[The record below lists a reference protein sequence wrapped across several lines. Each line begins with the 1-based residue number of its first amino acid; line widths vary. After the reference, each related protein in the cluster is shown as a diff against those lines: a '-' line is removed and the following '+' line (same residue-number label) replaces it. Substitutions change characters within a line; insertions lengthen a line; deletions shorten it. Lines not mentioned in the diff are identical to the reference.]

1 MRFFYMNKKREA
13 DVNIY
18 MAVILIALIL
28 DFVLELVADILN
40 MGALQ
45 QALPEEFKRV
55 YNEDEYAR
63 SQEYTRVRTRF
74 GVISSAFDL
83 TVLLCFWF
91 VGGFNALDLVVRGY
105 GFSPLL
111 TGLIYVGA
119 LVLLRTLLAIPFNLY
134 ATFVIEE
141 RFGFNK
147 TTVRTFILDLV
158 KGALLTALLGGALLA
173 TVLVI
178 FDLSGPRAWLY
189 CWVAVSLFTLFL
201 QFIAPTWLL
210 PLFNKFVP
218 LADGELKERIMRYA
232 QSVSFRLEKIFVMD
246 GSRRS
251 GKSNAFFTGFGR
263 HKRIALY
270 DTLIAKHSVPELEAI
285 LAHEIGHYKKK
296 HIQQGLVLTILHMG
310 VMLFLLSIFVSHKGL
325 FDAFFM
331 DHASVYAGL
340 IFFGLLLSPI
350 EMLLAVL
357 LHSLSRKNEYQADR
371 FAAETIAD
379 PAQMIAALKNLARDN
394 LANLTP
400 HPFQVLLHY
409 SHPPVLKRIQAI
421 RKHMAG
427 VTA

>member
-1 MRFFYMNKKREA
+1 
-13 DVNIY
+13 VNIY
-18 MAVILIALIL
+18 AAVILIALIL
-28 DFVLELVADILN
+28 NFVVELLADILN
-40 MGALQ
+40 MGALK
-45 QALPEEFKRV
+45 QALPDEFRGI
-55 YNEDEYAR
+55 YNEEEYAR

-74 GVISSAFDL
+74 GFISSAFDL
-83 TVLLCFWF
+83 VVLLCFWF
-91 VGGFNALDLVVRGY
+91 VGGFNALDLAVRGF
-105 GFSPLL
+105 GFSPIL

-119 LVLLRTLLAIPFNLY
+119 LLLLRTLLALPFDIY

-158 KGALLTALLGGALLA
+158 KGAFLTALLGGALLA
-173 TVLVI
+173 VVLVI

-189 CWVAVSLFTLFL
+189 CWLAVSLFILFL

-218 LADGELKERIMRYA
+218 LADGELKGRIMQYA
-232 QSVSFRLEKIFVMD
+232 QSVGFRLEKIFVMD

-270 DTLIAKHSVPELEAI
+270 DTLIDKHSVPELEAI

-296 HIQQGLVLTILHMG
+296 HIQQGLLLTLLHMG
-310 VMLFLLSIFVSHKGL
+310 VMLFLLSIFISHKGL

-331 DHASVYAGL
+331 DHSSVYAGL
-340 IFFGLLLSPI
+340 IFFGLLLAPV
-350 EMLLAVL
+350 EMVL
-357 LHSLSRKNEYQADR
+357 SIILHFLSRTNEYQADR

-379 PAQMIAALKNLARDN
+379 PIQMIMALKNLARDN

-400 HPFQVLLHY
+400 HPFHVFLHA
-409 SHPPVLKRIQAI
+409 SHPPMLKRIQAI
-421 RKHMAG
+421 RKHMPD
-427 VTA
+427 VTE

>member
-1 MRFFYMNKKREA
+1 MKEKREGN
-13 DVNIY
+13 VNIY
-18 MAVILIALIL
+18 MAVILIALLL
-28 DFVLELVADILN
+28 DFVLGLVADILN

-45 QALPEEFKRV
+45 QALPEEFKGI

-63 SQEYTRVRTRF
+63 SQEYTRVQTRF

-83 TVLLCFWF
+83 MVLLCFWF
-91 VGGFNALDLVVRGY
+91 MDGFNALDLAVRGF
-105 GFSPLL
+105 GFPPIL
-111 TGLIYVGA
+111 TGLLYVGA
-119 LVLLRTLLAIPFNLY
+119 LVLLRTLLAIPFNIY

-147 TTVRTFILDLV
+147 TTVRTFIVDLA
-158 KGALLTALLGGALLA
+158 KGVLLTAVLGGALLA

-189 CWVAVSLFTLFL
+189 CWIAVSLFILFL

-210 PLFNKFVP
+210 PLFNKFIP
-218 LADGELKERIMRYA
+218 LADGELKERIMHYA
-232 QSVSFRLEKIFVMD
+232 QSVGFRLEKIFVMD

-270 DTLIAKHSVPELEAI
+270 DTLIAKHTVPELEAI

-296 HIQQGLVLTILHMG
+296 HILQGLVITVLHMG

-340 IFFGLLLSPI
+340 IFFGLLLAPI
-350 EMLLAVL
+350 EMVLSVL

-371 FAAETIAD
+371 FAAETIAE
-379 PAQMIAALKNLARDN
+379 PVQMIRALKNLARDN

-400 HPFQVLLHY
+400 HPFHVFLHY
-409 SHPPVLKRIQAI
+409 SHPPVLKRVQAI
-421 RKHMAG
+421 RMHMS
-427 VTA
+427 

>member
-1 MRFFYMNKKREA
+1 MRFFYRNEKREE

-18 MAVILIALIL
+18 MAVILIALLL
-28 DFVLELVADILN
+28 DFVLDLIADFLN

-45 QALPEEFKRV
+45 QALPEEFKGI
-55 YNEDEYAR
+55 YDENEYAK
-63 SQEYTRVRTRF
+63 SQEYTRVKTRF

-83 TVLLCFWF
+83 LVLLCFWF
-91 VGGFNALDLVVRGY
+91 AGGFNILDLAIRDLGV
-105 GFSPLL
+105 SPIL

-119 LVLLRTLLAIPFNLY
+119 LVLLRTLLAIPFNIY

-158 KGALLTALLGGALLA
+158 KGAVLTALLGGALLA
-173 TVLVI
+173 VVLVI
-178 FDLSGPRAWLY
+178 FDRSGPRAWLY
-189 CWVAVSLFTLFL
+189 CWLAVALFILFL

-210 PLFNKFVP
+210 PLFNKFIP
-218 LADGELKERIMRYA
+218 LSDGDLKERIMQYA
-232 QSVSFRLEKIFVMD
+232 QSVGFRLEKIFVMD

-270 DTLIAKHSVPELEAI
+270 DTLIDKHSVPELEAI

-296 HIQQGLVLTILHMG
+296 HILQGLVLTVLHMG
-310 VMLFLLSIFVSHKGL
+310 VMLFLLSIFISHKGL

-331 DHASVYAGL
+331 DHTSVYAGL
-340 IFFGLLLSPI
+340 IFFGLLLAPI
-350 EMLLAVL
+350 EMVLAIL
-357 LHSLSRKNEYQADR
+357 LHSLSRMNEYQADR

-379 PAQMIAALKNLARDN
+379 PVQMILALKNLARDN

-400 HPFQVLLHY
+400 HPFHVFLHY
-409 SHPPVLKRIQAI
+409 SHPPLLKRIAAI
-421 RKHMAG
+421 RKHISS

>member
-1 MRFFYMNKKREA
+1 MEH
-13 DVNIY
+13 VNIY
-18 MAVILIALIL
+18 MAVILIALLLNFIL
-28 DFVLELVADILN
+28 EFTADILN
-40 MGALQ
+40 IGALKQ
-45 QALPEEFKRV
+45 VLPEEFRGI
-55 YNEDEYAR
+55 YHQDEYAR

-74 GVISSAFDL
+74 GLISSGFDL
-83 TVLLCFWF
+83 VILLGFWF
-91 VGGFNALDLVVRGY
+91 AGGFNVLDLAVRDL
-105 GFSPLL
+105 GFSPLV

-119 LVLLRTLLAIPFNLY
+119 LILLRTLLSLPFNIY

-158 KGALLTALLGGALLA
+158 KGILLTAVLGGAILA
-173 TVLVI
+173 AVLII
-178 FDLSGPRAWLY
+178 FDKCGPLAWLY
-189 CWVAVSLFTLFL
+189 CWFAVSLFILFL
-201 QFIAPTWLL
+201 QFIAPTWLM

-218 LADGELKERIMRYA
+218 LSDGELKERIIQYA
-232 QSVSFRLEKIFVMD
+232 QSVGFHLEKIFVMD

-296 HIQQGLVLTILHMG
+296 HILQGLVLSILHMG

-331 DHASVYAGL
+331 GHASVYSGL
-340 IFFGLLLSPI
+340 IFFGLLLAPM
-350 EMLLAVL
+350 EMVLAVL

-371 FAAETIAD
+371 FAVETIAD
-379 PAQMIAALKNLARDN
+379 PVQMVTALKNLARDN

-400 HPFQVLLHY
+400 HPFHVFLHY
-409 SHPPVLKRIQAI
+409 SHPPVLKRIGAI
-421 RKHMAG
+421 RQHIAD
-427 VTA
+427 VAA